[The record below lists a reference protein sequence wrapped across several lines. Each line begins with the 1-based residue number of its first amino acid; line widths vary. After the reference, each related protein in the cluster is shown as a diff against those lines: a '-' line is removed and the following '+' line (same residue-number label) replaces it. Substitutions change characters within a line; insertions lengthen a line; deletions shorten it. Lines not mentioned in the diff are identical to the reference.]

1 MSPCHGGGHHL
12 NSWYPLQ
19 FGNMMGN
26 DRDMRWGWCQA
37 GISKTGLLV
46 EEARGWPLDISETQ
60 GAVKGWKVMS
70 ENCYFRAG
78 GKRLITTWHQSLKA
92 DKMLQQWSRRH
103 LPDILF
109 VLFFFSALWF
119 QVGRKRR
126 KKREGEMTH
135 LSILRQLL
143 QFLQKGC
150 TALKRGWTFSNKDTF
165 DFSVAFG
172 VVHGKKKPS
181 CLQHCILSKCCS
193 LNTKAD
199 IQCRSE
205 TPSCLSM
212 AWSDWLLCSLRQ
224 ILFVGWGLKVLLA
237 LVAVRAGAL
246 WITWLATL
254 TECWSL

>member
-46 EEARGWPLDISETQ
+46 EAARGWPLDISETQ

-109 VLFFFSALWF
+109 VLFFLVHFGSKL
-119 QVGRKRR
+119 
-126 KKREGEMTH
+126 GE
-135 LSILRQLL
+135 R
-143 QFLQKGC
+143 GE
-150 TALKRGWTFSNKDTF
+150 KRGKEKWLTCQFCVNYYSFCRKAALLWREVGL
-165 DFSVAFG
+165 SVTR
-172 VVHGKKKPS
+172 
-181 CLQHCILSKCCS
+181 ILLIS
-193 LNTKAD
+193 LWHLELFMAKRNHPVYSTVFY
-199 IQCRSE
+199 
-205 TPSCLSM
+205 LS
-212 AWSDWLLCSLRQ
+212 A
-224 ILFVGWGLKVLLA
+224 
-237 LVAVRAGAL
+237 AL
-246 WITWLATL
+246 WIPKQTSSAEVRLPPVSPWRGL
-254 TECWSL
+254 TGCCAL